1 MSQPTRMRD
10 SAVPLWSRALAR
22 IPHSKHRSTA
32 RALAHASLETPLAAS
47 VGFNVGYHVRL
58 LAAGWSPT
66 RRRLLRSFALSA
78 DDRAV
83 LRGCFVVGRGVV
95 IVTAH
100 HGDFDLAGAWLAA
113 CANRP
118 LCAVVQGSGRRLNL
132 YHRARRRAGIHL
144 RFDAPGRARLLLAD
158 LAVNRIVAVAL
169 DRRGPRAL
177 DVDFCGQPARMSST
191 PVRLALRAGA
201 PLLVASV
208 ARHGDRR
215 LVVLRQIDL
224 TVGPQAATQAVAAYL
239 NQGIRRAPEE
249 WLVPADLGELPW
261 RDPVP
266 AGALSRATG
275 WFPGPS
281 AARAPRTDT

>member
-1 MSQPTRMRD
+1 MRE
-10 SAVPLWSRALAR
+10 APAPAWSRALAR
-22 IPHSKHRSTA
+22 VPHSKHRSTA

-47 VGFNVGYHVRL
+47 VRFNAGYHVRL
-58 LAAGWSPT
+58 LAAGWRPA
-66 RRRLLRSFALSA
+66 RRRLLRSFTLSA
-78 DDRAV
+78 DDRAI
-83 LRGCFVVGRGVV
+83 LRDCLAAGRGIV

-113 CANRP
+113 CAGRP
-118 LCAVVQGSGRRLNL
+118 LCAVVQGPGPRLNL
-132 YHRARRRAGIHL
+132 YHHARRRAGIRL
-144 RFDAPGRARLLLAD
+144 RFDAPGRARQLLGD

-177 DVDFCGQPARMSST
+177 EVDFCGQPAQVSST

-215 LVVLRQIDL
+215 LVALQRIDL
-224 TVGPQAATQAVAAYL
+224 TVGPHAATQAVAVCMNL
-239 NQGIRRAPEE
+239 GIRRAPDE

-266 AGALSRATG
+266 LRTLSRAAA
-275 WFPGPS
+275 WRPGPS
-281 AARAPRTDT
+281 AARASRTGT